1 MRPSQRG
8 GKMFIKSG
16 REATLKSL
24 LYLFM
29 VVSITGCGLGQKAAP
44 TLTPPPTLTL
54 APSLT
59 PTFMPTTTNTPIPT
73 PTMEPTPTAIPLPEG
88 ISGIVSNAS
97 VKYQDKFENSLNF
110 PNGWAYCTRFDAV
123 WSGDDGHLAVSS
135 KKGNYGTIF
144 YFADQMIYPNQAVY
158 FLFAYT
164 GNQNDISLGFDG
176 YDNGKVCS
184 STNSKLGFYSVA
196 LQHMPGL
203 PLTIHSLTSAGLK
216 TSYFEGDWRLQEF
229 SWYSILMGYDQ
240 SNTFFMVIW
249 KPGNPNQKLVFKQ
262 TYADFPKAYN
272 FISWLSASRTLLI
285 DDFTVITFDKI
296 Q

>member
-1 MRPSQRG
+1 MYP
-8 GKMFIKSG
+8 KSG
-16 REATLKSL
+16 SEATLRPL
-24 LYLFM
+24 LILFI
-29 VVSITGCGLGQKAAP
+29 VITLTGCGLRP
-44 TLTPPPTLTL
+44 PEPPTPTQTL
-54 APSLT
+54 IPTFT
-59 PTFMPTTTNTPIPT
+59 PTFKPTFTPTLPPTNTPIPT
-73 PTMEPTPTAIPLPEG
+73 ATMEPTSTAIPLPEG
-88 ISGIVSNAS
+88 ISEIVSNAS
-97 VKYQDKFENSLNF
+97 IKYQDKFENSLNF

-123 WSGDDGHLAVSS
+123 WSGNDGHLAVSS

-164 GNQNDISLGFDG
+164 GNENDISLGFDG

-216 TSYFEGDWRLQEF
+216 TSYFEGDWRLQDLN
-229 SWYSILMGYDQ
+229 WYSILMGYDQ
-240 SNTFFMVIW
+240 SNTFFMDIW

-272 FISWLSASRTLLI
+272 FISWVSASRTVLI
-285 DDFTVITFDKI
+285 DDFTIITFDKI